1 MITNQSKETL
11 EYLESLLGKKPTL
24 GDHLL
29 AIRQGEEM
37 TQAAFAK
44 QLGVSRLYLCD
55 IEHNRRFVS
64 PKAAA
69 DFAEKLGYSSK
80 QFVRL
85 CLQCM
90 LNREGLAL
98 LVDIEN
104 AA

>member
-1 MITNQSKETL
+1 MITNENNEAL
-11 EYLESLLGKKPTL
+11 GYLESLIGKKPTF

-37 TQAAFAK
+37 TQSAFAK
-44 QLGVSRLYLCD
+44 QLGVSRHYLCD
-55 IEHNRRFVS
+55 IEHNRRYVS
-64 PKAAA
+64 PKTAAEFA
-69 DFAEKLGYSSK
+69 DKLGYSRK

-85 CLQCM
+85 CLQDM
-90 LNREGLAL
+90 LNRDGLAL